1 MILTVTPNPCVDK
14 SVFVDGIALGAFNRA
29 SRYSCVA
36 GGKGCNVAKAV
47 KTMGGDTRALVVVG
61 GHTGEHVIEMMEED
75 EGVACIPVWVES
87 PTRTITTVLEEG
99 SHRQTAFFEPGSRI
113 TEAEGRAIVEAFRS
127 AVAEADVVAMSG
139 TVSDPAIAWLYS
151 ELVPIGK
158 EAGAKVI
165 LDAHGPEF
173 AEGLA
178 HAPFMIKP
186 NLQEAEELLEIKI
199 TDEAAQWKAVD
210 ALHDRGIE
218 QVVMS
223 LGKDG
228 ALVSRGDARFR
239 LYAPEVEEVNPVGS
253 GDVFVAGFALGLER
267 NDPLDVTAKRA
278 CAMGA
283 ANASSWDIGHFDPE
297 LVTRLE
303 EKAKAVAV

>member
-14 SVFVDGIALGAFNRA
+14 SVFVDSIELGTFHRA

-47 KTMGGDTRALVVVG
+47 KTMGGDTRALIVVG
-61 GHTGEHVIEMMEED
+61 SHTGRHVIEMMERD
-75 EGVACIPVWVES
+75 EGVECIPVWVES
-87 PTRTITTVLEEG
+87 PTRTITTVLEED

-113 TEAEGRAIVEAFRS
+113 DEDEGRSIVETFRS
-127 AVAEADVVAMSG
+127 AVAEADVVALSG

-151 ELVPIGK
+151 ELIPIAK
-158 EAGAKVI
+158 ESGAKVI
-165 LDAHGPEF
+165 LDSHGPEF
-173 AEGLA
+173 EEGLA

-186 NLQEAEELLEIKI
+186 NQHEAEELLETSIKG
-199 TDEAAQWKAVD
+199 DDAQWKAVD
-210 ALHDRGIE
+210 ALHERGIE

-228 ALVSRGDARFR
+228 ALVSRGDERFR
-239 LYAPEVEEVNPVGS
+239 VIPPKVEEVNPVGS

-267 NDPLDVTAKRA
+267 NEPLEEAAKRA
-278 CAMGA
+278 TAMGA
-283 ANASSWDIGHFDPE
+283 ANASSWDIGHFNPDLVAE
-297 LVTRLE
+297 LETKVTLE
-303 EKAKAVAV
+303 NA